1 MKTKLCLLL
10 LFLSTLFH
18 LTVTRPVQALA
29 KFSTNYQV
37 NYTVY
42 PSGVTH
48 VKFLINQ
55 VNNLSVVYATEF
67 SLSVNHT
74 RLENIRVADEN
85 ASLVPNVIRTRNGSI
100 ISFSFLNKVVGKD
113 KKHFF
118 TIEYDTTDVTTKVGN
133 TWEINIPKLVPD
145 ENTVDHNIILTLPLN
160 FPQPAFI
167 DPKPSAIVNNNY
179 YFSGKSLGN
188 KHISAVFGQEQYY
201 RVILDYHLQNNT
213 KKKSIQKIA

>member
-18 LTVTRPVQALA
+18 FTVTRPVQALA

-118 TIEYDTTDVTTKVGN
+118 TIEYDIWSRAILSRHFGLPP
-133 TWEINIPKLVPD
+133 PKQYQEKID
-145 ENTVDHNIILTLPLN
+145 SENC
-160 FPQPAFI
+160 
-167 DPKPSAIVNNNY
+167 PS
-179 YFSGKSLGN
+179 SG
-188 KHISAVFGQEQYY
+188 Y
-201 RVILDYHLQNNT
+201 
-213 KKKSIQKIA
+213 